1 MRSPGPDRLPK
12 KARLELQPFA
22 QASLGPILP
31 KSAGSVSGAA
41 YWEVT
46 TVLSITARGDSVY
59 FPLITDH
66 KKVHESS

>member
-1 MRSPGPDRLPK
+1 MFSTQEKADVHSCVWWTNTRMSTRL
-12 KARLELQPFA
+12 
-22 QASLGPILP
+22 
-31 KSAGSVSGAA
+31 A